1 MCVAL
6 ISLLYYYRKT
16 SIRSRVPVRSRG
28 SKTFVQIE
36 ARSRIHAGSRLEAG
50 SVHSW
55 IQRAN
60 LQHWKLVLASATF
73 KPPLLTLWL
82 LTWRRTHIV
91 DLPVDSVLPG
101 NLAQQGLKKITKRTR
116 KFAATSGGS
125 RNFWWRCTT
134 RVSKTSGVSPR
145 LTSTKSKRKKS
156 VSLQN
161 RPLPPCRRR
170 VLHLPLT
177 WNWTCQ

>member
-16 SIRSRVPVRSRG
+16 SIRSRVPDTRRVPVRSRG

-36 ARSRIHAGSRLEAG
+36 AGSRLEAG

-60 LQHWKLVLASATF
+60 LQHWKLVHASVTF

-101 NLAQQGLKKITKRTR
+101 NFALQGVEEDNKGNEKICCNQWQIQE
-116 KFAATSGGS
+116 FLV
-125 RNFWWRCTT
+125 RCMTM
-134 RVSKTSGVSPR
+134 
-145 LTSTKSKRKKS
+145 S
-156 VSLQN
+156 VYSIDAE
-161 RPLPPCRRR
+161 PE
-170 VLHLPLT
+170 
-177 WNWTCQ
+177 

>member
-16 SIRSRVPVRSRG
+16 SIRSRVPDTRRVPVRSRG

-101 NLAQQGLKKITKRTR
+101 NLALQGVEEDNKENEKICC
-116 KFAATSGGS
+116 
-125 RNFWWRCTT
+125 NQWRIQEFLVEMHDH
-134 RVSKTSGVSPR
+134 VSI
-145 LTSTKSKRKKS
+145 
-156 VSLQN
+156 QH
-161 RPLPPCRRR
+161 RRR
-170 VLHLPLT
+170 AREDEEKLWWLD
-177 WNWTCQ
+177 